1 MTPGLSK
8 DALKSFLSTY
18 LLNRIRAQFRL
29 MMAVELVDPV
39 YAIVLAY
46 DSDIGFE
53 TGWEGATFRSTEEFS
68 HFLGRLSSDVPVSL
82 KLRNRPIVFEWLLQG
97 LPEDTSVE
105 LFDLSVGV
113 ADRRPHAFMAVA
125 ICDTSEREKLI
136 EMWKKSSRNI
146 ASLVFRYGTEAAT
159 NFLNRHR
166 FREMAYM
173 LNAHDPYTYLHSIRV
188 ADLVAVTAHAMSVE
202 PREVERLFYAGLVH
216 DLGKM
221 WIPSEIL
228 HKPSTL
234 SADEYEIVKQ
244 HVSRLDELFLGDPF
258 MEPIIAIAKLHHERL
273 DGSGYLGVKGE
284 ELSLPARILAVA
296 DVADALM
303 HDRPYRAALPVEKA
317 LEVLKNMAVK
327 ELDEHVV
334 VVISEIIPTF
344 YSGRSTW
351 STELSLYARPVVLM
365 VGFPGGETKT
375 VRGTVINVVAG
386 NLIEVLSPSVDVS
399 LTSGTRVHLE
409 VHTGAFT
416 RAFRAVVVSTQGSH
430 IFLKLE
436 TPSEKEVPL
445 RILWVFE
452 VFVARAGG
460 ATKKAAQGQ
469 RIPARVHIFGSDS
482 MSIILRKDAALLRSG
497 DRVKIYASPY
507 GEPIEISGTV
517 FDVLEVDRNNLEY
530 WIKYDPMPESTLSKI
545 YRSIFRRQI
554 EVRVRSSGSSFRPI
568 R

>member
-1 MTPGLSK
+1 MTFNTSK
-8 DALKSFLSTY
+8 DIFKSFLSTY
-18 LLNRIRAQFRL
+18 LFKDIKTQFRL
-29 MMAVELVDPV
+29 IAAVELVDPV

-46 DSDIGFE
+46 DSNIGFE

-68 HFLGRLSSDVPVSL
+68 HFLGQLSSDTPVPL
-82 KLRNRPIVFEWLLQG
+82 KLYNRPVVFEWLLQG

-105 LFDLSVGV
+105 VFSLGSKSVG
-113 ADRRPHAFMAVA
+113 AQSQAFIAIA

-136 EMWKKSSRNI
+136 KRWKDWSSKI
-146 ASLVFRYGTEAAT
+146 ASHVFKRGTGFVA

-188 ADLVAVTAHAMSVE
+188 ADLVAATAHAMKVE
-202 PREVERLFYAGLVH
+202 PREVEMLFYAGLIH

-228 HKPSTL
+228 HKPSAL
-234 SADEYEIVKQ
+234 STDEYEIVKQ

-296 DVADALM
+296 DVADALL
-303 HDRPYRAALPVEKA
+303 HDRPYRAALPIEKA
-317 LEVLKNMAVK
+317 IKELKNMTVK
-327 ELDEHVV
+327 GLLDEYVV
-334 VVISEIIPTF
+334 AVISEIIPNF
-344 YSGRSTW
+344 YFGRSTW
-351 STELSLYARPVVLM
+351 SAELSLYARPVALV
-365 VGFPGGETKT
+365 VRFFGGETT
-375 VRGTVINVVAG
+375 IRGTLINVVAG
-386 NLIEVLSPSVDVS
+386 NLIEILSPNVEVF
-399 LTSGTRVHLE
+399 LPKGAQVQLE
-409 VHTGAFT
+409 VRTGALT
-416 RAFRAVVVSTQGSH
+416 KAFRAAVVSTQRNH

-436 TPSEKEVPL
+436 TSPGEEAPL

-452 VFVARAGG
+452 VLVAHASNEK
-460 ATKKAAQGQ
+460 AKKR

-482 MSIILRKDAALLRSG
+482 MSIILRKNALLLSSG
-497 DRVKIYASPY
+497 DRVKVYASLY

-545 YRSIFRRQI
+545 YRSISRRQI
-554 EVRVRSSGSSFRPI
+554 EVGAFSSVHNSSPMQ
-568 R
+568 